1 MNPFDLLKNAQNIQG
16 ELAKIQEELKSV
28 SVTRSSDGGIV
39 KVSMN
44 GSFQIVSVQLD
55 PVAVDPRDIAMLQ
68 DLIVAAAHDAQE
80 KVQSAIKDKM
90 GPVLQNMNIPGLN
103 LSGLLGAQ

>member
-1 MNPFDLLKNAQNIQG
+1 
-16 ELAKIQEELKSV
+16 
-28 SVTRSSDGGIV
+28 
-39 KVSMN
+39 MN